1 MTNTEF
7 YESLKD
13 EVAKILQEKDENV
26 ELALQEV
33 VKANST
39 VYQSLVIRS
48 QINIAPVIYLDEY
61 YKQYEKGE
69 LSVKECAELIV
80 KLYNSSSCDIDFD
93 VSSITDF
100 EKVKDRIIVSIY
112 NTEKNAEK
120 LAEMP
125 HRRIEDLSIY
135 YRIDIPMR
143 DKGMGSV
150 VVSNQILSMW
160 NKTVEEIDEIAWQ
173 NMKRINPAKF
183 SSMSEIISEMICD
196 ETGEVGEMCGD
207 SHMYV
212 LSCKTKMNGAVYIAD
227 EEELSI
233 ICERLEDDLCIL
245 PSSRHEIIILP
256 VSTVTKDEGYSH
268 LKEMV
273 CEVNAT
279 QVSEEDFLSDSV
291 YIFERATKIIK
302 VVA

>member
-13 EVAKILQEKDENV
+13 EVAKILQEQNENV
-26 ELALQEV
+26 ELTLQEV

-48 QINIAPVIYLDEY
+48 EINIAPVIYLDDY
-61 YKQYEKGE
+61 HNRYEKGE
-69 LSVKECAELIV
+69 MSVQECAELIV
-80 KLYNSSSCDIDFD
+80 KLYNNSSCDIDFD
-93 VSSITDF
+93 ISSITDF
-100 EKVKDRIIVSIY
+100 EKVKGRITVSIY

-120 LAEMP
+120 LFEMP
-125 HRRIEDLSIY
+125 HREIEDLSIY

-173 NMKRINPAKF
+173 NMKRINPPQFAN
-183 SSMSEIISEMICD
+183 MSEIIGEMI
-196 ETGEVGEMCGD
+196 GEDVEDLGEICVD
-207 SHMYV
+207 SHMYI
-212 LSCKTKMNGAVYIAD
+212 LSCRSRMNGAVYIAD
-227 EEELSI
+227 EKELSL
-233 ICERLEDDLCIL
+233 ICERLDDDLCIL

-268 LKEMV
+268 LKKMV